1 MYPVNA
7 GGVHGLEPRGRILTL
22 MALLLSAYLVLL
34 GRLVYWQVWRHGDM
48 AQLAAAYHDDTIT
61 LPAVRGNILDRNGSM
76 LVTNTPVFSIFAS
89 PDLITAAERQ
99 DIAARL
105 APVLQMTPA
114 EIQAKLATTRKF
126 VYLARRVPAA
136 VAQQLDGLRLPGIGK
151 VAETQRAYV
160 DGGVAGTSLAANLL
174 GFANDDGKGN
184 YGVEGYYSKVLGG
197 QPGFEATVR
206 DLANRPIVLS
216 DRQRRDPVDGATLQ
230 LSLDSTIQVV
240 AERALADG
248 VQKYQAE
255 SGSLIIME
263 PQTGRIVAWADVP
276 SYDANAFA
284 TTPTV
289 RFIDPIVSNLYE
301 PGSVMKVVTL
311 SGALDTHAITP
322 DTRFNETGVAV
333 VGGVAIRNWDNRAH
347 GNVTMTQ
354 VLQNSL
360 NVGAIKAEQLEGSGN
375 FYQYLQRFGIG
386 SPTGVDVAAETSE
399 PLRALPKWKPVE
411 LATASFGQG
420 VDATAIQML
429 AAINVAATGGNLV
442 WPHVVD
448 QVIDSNGT
456 RHPVRPRIIRQ
467 VVSPKT
473 AQQMQQMM
481 VGVVEHGSGFAAR
494 IDGFKNRI
502 AGKTGTASIPENGK
516 YLPDQTIGS
525 FVGFLPADHPQFIML
540 VITRKPQ
547 VLFEGAYVAAPIWKT
562 VASALITQWQI
573 AP

>member
-1 MYPVNA
+1 MRGA
-7 GGVHGLEPRGRILTL
+7 QELEPRSRILTL
-22 MALLLSAYLVLL
+22 MALVLSAYLVLL
-34 GRLVYWQVWRHGDM
+34 GRLTYWQVWRHSDM
-48 AQLAAAYHDDTIT
+48 ARLAAAYHDDTIT
-61 LPAVRGNILDRNGSM
+61 LPAVRGNILDRNGAL

-89 PDLITAAERQ
+89 PDLISAAERQ

-105 APVLQMTPA
+105 APVLQLTA
-114 EIQAKLATTRKF
+114 ADIQVKLATNRKF
-126 VYLARRVPAA
+126 VYLARRVPAS
-136 VAQQLDGLRLPGIGK
+136 VAHQLDNLKLPGIGK

-174 GFANDDGKGN
+174 GFANDEGTGN
-184 YGVEGYYSKVLGG
+184 YGVEGYYNKVLHG
-197 QPGFEATVR
+197 QDGFEATVR

-216 DRQRRDPVDGATLQ
+216 DRQRRDPVNGATLQ
-230 LSLDSTIQVV
+230 LSLDGTIQVV

-248 VQKYQAE
+248 VQRYQAE

-263 PQTGRIVAWADVP
+263 PATGRIVAWADVP
-276 SYDANAFA
+276 SYNANEFA
-284 TTPTV
+284 TTPTAQ
-289 RFIDPIVSNLYE
+289 FIDPIVSNLYE
-301 PGSVMKVVTL
+301 PGSVMKVMTL
-311 SGALDTHAITP
+311 SGALDVHAITP

-333 VGGVAIRNWDNRAH
+333 VGGVAIRNWDNKAH

-360 NVGAIKAEQLEGSGN
+360 NVGAIKAQQMEGAGH

-386 SPTGVDVAAETSE
+386 SRTGVDVAAETGA
-399 PLRALPKWKPVE
+399 PLRDLAKWKPVE

-420 VDATAIQML
+420 VDATAIEML
-429 AAINVAATGGNLV
+429 AAVNVAATGGNLV

-448 QVIDSNGT
+448 QVIDRNGT
-456 RHPVRPRIIRQ
+456 RHPVQPRVIRQ
-467 VVSPKT
+467 VVSAKT

-502 AGKTGTASIPENGK
+502 AGKTGTASIPENGSYAK
-516 YLPDQTIGS
+516 DQTIGS
-525 FVGFLPADHPQFIML
+525 FVGFMPADHPQFIML
-540 VITRKPQ
+540 VITRKPK

>member
-1 MYPVNA
+1 
-7 GGVHGLEPRGRILTL
+7 
-22 MALLLSAYLVLL
+22 MALALCAYLVLL
-34 GRLVYWQVWRHGDM
+34 GRLAYWQVWRHSDM
-48 AQLAAAYHDDTIT
+48 ARLAATYHDDTIT
-61 LPAVRGNILDRNGSM
+61 LAAVRGNILDRNGAL

-89 PDLITAAERQ
+89 PDQITGAERK
-99 DIAARL
+99 DIAAKL
-105 APVLQMTPA
+105 APVLQLTPA
-114 EIQAKLATTRKF
+114 DIEVKLASARQF
-126 VYLARRVPAA
+126 VYLARRVPAS
-136 VAQQLDGLRLPGIGK
+136 VAQHLDALRLPGIGK
-151 VAETQRAYV
+151 VAETQRSYV
-160 DGGVAGTSLAANLL
+160 DGGVAGTTLAANLL
-174 GFANDDGKGN
+174 GFANDAGTGN
-184 YGVEGYYSKVLGG
+184 YGIEGYYDKTLAG
-197 QPGFEATVR
+197 QAGFEATVR

-216 DRQRRDPVDGATLQ
+216 DRQRRDPVNGMTLQ

-255 SGSLIIME
+255 SGSLLIME
-263 PQTGRIVAWADVP
+263 PATGRIVAWADVP
-276 SYDANAFA
+276 SYNANQFA
-284 TTPTV
+284 TTPTAQ
-289 RFIDPIVSNLYE
+289 FIDPIVSNLYE

-311 SGALDTHAITP
+311 GGALDDHAITP

-354 VLQNSL
+354 VLENSL
-360 NVGAIKAEQLEGSGN
+360 NVGAVKAQQMEGAGP

-386 SPTGVDVAAETSE
+386 TMTGVDVAAETAG
-399 PLRALPKWKPVE
+399 PLRDLAKWKPVE
-411 LATASFGQG
+411 LATAAYGQG
-420 VDATAIQML
+420 VDTTPIEML
-429 AAINVAATGGNLV
+429 AAVNVIATGGNLV

-448 QVIDSNGT
+448 QVIDENGI
-456 RHPVRPRIIRQ
+456 RHPVQPRIVRQ
-467 VVSPKT
+467 VISAKA

-525 FVGFLPADHPQFIML
+525 FVGFLPADHPQFIMM
-540 VITRKPQ
+540 VVVRKPQ
-547 VLFEGAYVAAPIWKT
+547 ILFEGAYVAAPIWKT

>member
-1 MYPVNA
+1 
-7 GGVHGLEPRGRILTL
+7 
-22 MALLLSAYLVLL
+22 MALVLCAYLVLL
-34 GRLVYWQVWRHGDM
+34 GRLAYWQVWRHSDM
-48 AQLAAAYHDDTIT
+48 ARLAATYHDDTIT
-61 LPAVRGNILDRNGSM
+61 LAAVRGNILDRNGAL

-89 PDLITAAERQ
+89 PDQISGAERK
-99 DIAARL
+99 DIAAKL
-105 APVLQMTPA
+105 APVLQLTTA
-114 EIQAKLATTRKF
+114 DIEVKLASARQF
-126 VYLARRVPAA
+126 VYLARRVPAS
-136 VAQQLDGLRLPGIGK
+136 VAQQLDAMRLPGIGK
-151 VAETQRAYV
+151 VAETQRSYV

-174 GFANDDGKGN
+174 GFANDEGKGN
-184 YGVEGYYSKVLGG
+184 YGIEGYYDKTLAG
-197 QPGFEATVR
+197 QAGFEATVR
-206 DLANRPIVLS
+206 DLANQPIVLS
-216 DRQRRDPVDGATLQ
+216 DRQRREPVNGTTLQ

-263 PQTGRIVAWADVP
+263 PATGRIVAWADVP
-276 SYDANAFA
+276 SYNANQFS
-284 TTPTV
+284 TTPTAQ
-289 RFIDPIVSNLYE
+289 FIDPIVSNLYE

-311 SGALDTHAITP
+311 GGALDDHAITP

-354 VLQNSL
+354 VLENSL
-360 NVGAIKAEQLEGSGN
+360 NVGAVKAQQLEGAGP
-375 FYQYLQRFGIG
+375 FYQYMQRFGIG
-386 SPTGVDVAAETSE
+386 ATTGVDVAAETAE
-399 PLRALPKWKPVE
+399 PLRDLAKWKPVE
-411 LATASFGQG
+411 LATAAYGQG
-420 VDATAIQML
+420 VDTTPIEML
-429 AAINVAATGGNLV
+429 AAVNVVATGGNLV

-448 QVIDSNGT
+448 QVIDENGT
-456 RHPVRPRIIRQ
+456 RHTVQPRIVRQ
-467 VVSPKT
+467 VISAKT

-525 FVGFLPADHPQFIML
+525 FVGFLPADHPQFIMM
-540 VITRKPQ
+540 VVVRKPQ
-547 VLFEGAYVAAPIWKT
+547 ILFEGAYVAAPIWKT

>member
-1 MYPVNA
+1 MRGA
-7 GGVHGLEPRGRILTL
+7 QELEPRSRILTL
-22 MALLLSAYLVLL
+22 MALVLSAYLVLL
-34 GRLVYWQVWRHGDM
+34 GRLTYWQVWRHSDM
-48 AQLAAAYHDDTIT
+48 SRLAAAYHDDTIT
-61 LPAVRGNILDRNGSM
+61 LPAVRGNILDRNGAL

-89 PDLITAAERQ
+89 PDQVTAAERQ
-99 DIAARL
+99 DIATRL
-105 APVLQMTPA
+105 APVLQLSA
-114 EIQAKLATTRKF
+114 ADIQVKLATNRQF
-126 VYLARRVPAA
+126 VYLARRVPAS
-136 VAQQLDGLRLPGIGK
+136 VAHELDTMKLPGIGK
-151 VAETQRAYV
+151 IGETQRAYV
-160 DGGVAGTSLAANLL
+160 DGGVAGTTLAANLL
-174 GFANDDGKGN
+174 GFANDEGTGN
-184 YGVEGYYSKVLGG
+184 YGVEGYYNKILHG
-197 QPGFEATVR
+197 QDGFEATVR

-216 DRQRRDPVDGATLQ
+216 DRQRRDPVNGATLQ
-230 LSLDSTIQVV
+230 LSLDGTIQVV

-263 PQTGRIVAWADVP
+263 PATGRIVAWADVP
-276 SYDANAFA
+276 SYNANEFA

-289 RFIDPIVSNLYE
+289 QFIDPIVSSLYE

-311 SGALDTHAITP
+311 SGALDVHAITP

-333 VGGVAIRNWDNRAH
+333 VGGVAIRNWDNKAH

-360 NVGAIKAEQLEGSGN
+360 NVGAIKAQQMEGAGR

-386 SPTGVDVAAETSE
+386 SRSGVDVAAETAA
-399 PLRALPKWKPVE
+399 PLRDLAKWKPVE

-420 VDATAIQML
+420 VDATPIEML
-429 AAINVAATGGNLV
+429 AAVNVAANGGNLV

-456 RHPVRPRIIRQ
+456 HHPVQPRVVRQ
-467 VVSPKT
+467 VISAKA
-473 AQQMQQMM
+473 AQQMEQMM

-494 IDGFKNRI
+494 VDGFKNRI
-502 AGKTGTASIPENGK
+502 AGKTGTASIPENGGYAK
-516 YLPDQTIGS
+516 DQTIGS
-525 FVGFLPADHPQFIML
+525 FVGFLPADHPRFIMM
-540 VITRKPQ
+540 VITRKPK

>member
-1 MYPVNA
+1 MR
-7 GGVHGLEPRGRILTL
+7 GTQELEPRSRIITL
-22 MALLLSAYLVLL
+22 MALVLCAYLVLL
-34 GRLVYWQVWRHGDM
+34 GRLAYWQVWRHADM
-48 AQLAAAYHDDTIT
+48 ARLAAAYHDDTIT
-61 LPAVRGNILDRNGSM
+61 LPAVRGNILDRNGAL

-89 PDLITAAERQ
+89 PDQIAAGERK
-99 DIAARL
+99 DIAAKL
-105 APVLQMTPA
+105 APVLQLSA
-114 EIQAKLATTRKF
+114 ADIQAKLASARQF
-126 VYLARRVPAA
+126 VYLARRVPAS
-136 VAQQLDGLRLPGIGK
+136 VAHQLDAMRLPGIGK
-151 VAETQRAYV
+151 VAETQRSYV
-160 DGGVAGTSLAANLL
+160 DGGVAGTTLAANLL
-174 GFANDDGKGN
+174 GFANDEGKGN
-184 YGVEGYYSKVLGG
+184 YGLEAYYDKTLAG
-197 QPGFEATVR
+197 QAGFEATVR

-216 DRQRRDPVDGATLQ
+216 DRQRREPVNGATLQ

-263 PQTGRIVAWADVP
+263 PATGRIVAWADVP
-276 SYDANAFA
+276 SYNANQFA
-284 TTPTV
+284 TTPTAQ
-289 RFIDPIVSNLYE
+289 FMDPIVSSLYE

-311 SGALDTHAITP
+311 SGALDDHAITP

-360 NVGAIKAEQLEGSGN
+360 NVGAIKAQQMEGAAL
-375 FYQYLQRFGIG
+375 FYQYLQKFGIG
-386 SPTGVDVAAETSE
+386 SPTGIDVAAETAE
-399 PLRALPKWKPVE
+399 PLRDLARWKPVE

-420 VDATAIQML
+420 VDTTAIEML
-429 AAINVAATGGNLV
+429 AAVNVAATGGNLV

-448 QVIDSNGT
+448 QVIDENGT
-456 RHPVRPRIIRQ
+456 RHPVQPRIIRQ
-467 VVSPKT
+467 VVSAKT

-516 YLPDQTIGS
+516 YLPDDTIGS
-525 FVGFLPADHPQFIML
+525 FVGFVPVDHPQFIML
-540 VITRKPQ
+540 VITRKPK

>member
-1 MYPVNA
+1 
-7 GGVHGLEPRGRILTL
+7 
-22 MALLLSAYLVLL
+22 MALVLCAYLVLL
-34 GRLVYWQVWRHGDM
+34 GRLAYWQVWRHSDM
-48 AQLAAAYHDDTIT
+48 ARLAATYHDDTIT
-61 LPAVRGNILDRNGSM
+61 LAAVRGNILDRNGAL

-89 PDLITAAERQ
+89 PDQISGAERK
-99 DIAARL
+99 DIAAKL
-105 APVLQMTPA
+105 APVLQLTTA
-114 EIQAKLATTRKF
+114 DIEVKLASARQF
-126 VYLARRVPAA
+126 VYLARRVPAS
-136 VAQQLDGLRLPGIGK
+136 VAQRLDAMRLPGIGK
-151 VAETQRAYV
+151 VAETQRSYV

-174 GFANDDGKGN
+174 GFANDEGKGN
-184 YGVEGYYSKVLGG
+184 YGIEGYYDKTLAG

-206 DLANRPIVLS
+206 DLANQPIVLS
-216 DRQRRDPVDGATLQ
+216 DRQRREPVNGTTLQ

-263 PQTGRIVAWADVP
+263 PATGRIVAWADVP
-276 SYDANAFA
+276 SYNANQFS
-284 TTPTV
+284 TTPTAQ
-289 RFIDPIVSNLYE
+289 FIDPIVSNLYE

-311 SGALDTHAITP
+311 GGALDDHAITP

-354 VLQNSL
+354 VLENSL
-360 NVGAIKAEQLEGSGN
+360 NVGAVKAQQLEGAGP
-375 FYQYLQRFGIG
+375 FYQYMQRFGIG
-386 SPTGVDVAAETSE
+386 ATTGVDVAAETAE
-399 PLRALPKWKPVE
+399 PLRDLAKWKPVE
-411 LATASFGQG
+411 LATAAYGQG
-420 VDATAIQML
+420 VDTTPIEML
-429 AAINVAATGGNLV
+429 AAVNVVATGGNLV

-448 QVIDSNGT
+448 QVIDENGT
-456 RHPVRPRIIRQ
+456 RHTVQPRIVRQ
-467 VVSPKT
+467 VISAKT

-525 FVGFLPADHPQFIML
+525 FVGFLPADHPQFIMM
-540 VITRKPQ
+540 VVVRKPQ
-547 VLFEGAYVAAPIWKT
+547 ILFEGAYVAAPIWKT

>member
-1 MYPVNA
+1 VR
-7 GGVHGLEPRGRILTL
+7 GTQELEPRSRILTL
-22 MALLLSAYLVLL
+22 MALVLCAYLVLL
-34 GRLVYWQVWRHGDM
+34 GRLAYWQVWRHSDM
-48 AQLAAAYHDDTIT
+48 ARLAATYHDDTIT
-61 LPAVRGNILDRNGSM
+61 LPAVRGNILDRNGAL

-89 PDLITAAERQ
+89 PDQITAGERN
-99 DIAARL
+99 DIAAKL
-105 APVLQMTPA
+105 APVLQLSA
-114 EIQAKLATTRKF
+114 ADILAKIATTRQF
-126 VYLARRVPAA
+126 VYLARRVPAS
-136 VAQQLDGLRLPGIGK
+136 VAQQLDTLRLPGIGK

-174 GFANDDGKGN
+174 GFANDAGTGN
-184 YGVEGYYSKVLGG
+184 YGIEGYYNNVLAG
-197 QPGFEATVR
+197 QDGFEATVR
-206 DLANRPIVLS
+206 DLANQPIVLS

-230 LSLDSTIQVV
+230 LSLDGTIQVV

-276 SYDANAFA
+276 SYNANAFA
-284 TTPTV
+284 STPTSA
-289 RFIDPIVSNLYE
+289 FIDPMVSNLYE

-311 SGALDTHAITP
+311 GGALDAHAITP
-322 DTRFNETGVAV
+322 ETRFNETGVVV

-347 GNVTMTQ
+347 GNVSMTQ
-354 VLQNSL
+354 VLENSL
-360 NVGAIKAEQLEGSGN
+360 NVGAVKAEQMEGTDR
-375 FYQYLQRFGIG
+375 FYQSLQHFGIG
-386 SPTGVDVAAETSE
+386 TLTSVDVAAEAAA
-399 PLRALPKWKPVE
+399 PLRDFSKWKPVE
-411 LATASFGQG
+411 LATAAYGQG
-420 VDATAIQML
+420 VSVTPIEML
-429 AAINVAATGGNLV
+429 AAVNAVATGGNLV

-456 RHPVRPRIIRQ
+456 RHPVQPRVIRQ
-467 VVSPKT
+467 VISAKT

-494 IDGFKNRI
+494 IDGFKNLI

-525 FVGFLPADHPQFIML
+525 FVGFLPADHPQFIMM
-540 VITRKPQ
+540 VVVRKPQ
-547 VLFEGAYVAAPIWKT
+547 ILFEGAYVAAPIWKT

>member
-1 MYPVNA
+1 MRS
-7 GGVHGLEPRGRILTL
+7 GGVQQLEPRGRILTL
-22 MALLLSAYLVLL
+22 MALVLSAYLVLL
-34 GRLVYWQVWRHGDM
+34 GRLAYWQVLRHDDM
-48 AQLAAAYHDDTIT
+48 ARLAAAYHDDTVT
-61 LPAVRGNILDRNGSM
+61 LPAVRGNILDRNGAL

-89 PDLITAAERQ
+89 PDLISATERQ
-99 DIAARL
+99 DIASRL
-105 APVLQMTPA
+105 APVLQLTPD

-126 VYLARRVPAA
+126 VYLARRVSAS

-151 VAETQRAYV
+151 IAETQRSYV
-160 DGGVAGTSLAANLL
+160 DGGVAGTTLAANLL
-174 GFANDDGKGN
+174 GFANDAGKGN
-184 YGVEGYYSKVLGG
+184 YGVEAYYDKVLGG
-197 QPGFEATVR
+197 QAGFEATVR
-206 DLANRPIVLS
+206 DLANQPIVLS

-230 LSLDSTIQVV
+230 LSLDGTIQVV

-276 SYDANAFA
+276 SYNANDFA
-284 TTPTV
+284 TTPTA
-289 RFIDPIVSNLYE
+289 RFIDPIVSDIYE

-311 SGALDTHAITP
+311 SGALDSHAITP
-322 DTRFNETGVAV
+322 DYRFNETGTAV
-333 VGGVAIRNWDNRAH
+333 VGGYAIHNWDGRAH
-347 GNVTMTQ
+347 GMVTMTQ
-354 VLQNSL
+354 VLENSL
-360 NVGAIKAEQLEGSGN
+360 NVGAIKAEQLEGAGN

-386 SPTGVDVAAETSE
+386 SPTGVDVAAETAA
-399 PLRALPKWKPVE
+399 PLGDLAKWKASQ
-411 LATASFGQG
+411 LATAAFGQG
-420 VDATAIQML
+420 VDATAIEML
-429 AAINVAATGGNLV
+429 AAVNVAATGGNLV

-448 QVIDSNGT
+448 QVIDSHGT
-456 RHPVRPRIIRQ
+456 RHPVQPRVIRQ

>member
-1 MYPVNA
+1 
-7 GGVHGLEPRGRILTL
+7 
-22 MALLLSAYLVLL
+22 MALVLCAYLVLL
-34 GRLVYWQVWRHGDM
+34 GRLAYWQVWRHSDM
-48 AQLAAAYHDDTIT
+48 ARLAATYHDDTIT
-61 LPAVRGNILDRNGSM
+61 LAAARGNILDRNGAL
-76 LVTNTPVFSIFAS
+76 LVTNTPVYSIFAS
-89 PDLITAAERQ
+89 PDQITGAERN
-99 DIAARL
+99 DVAAKL
-105 APVLQMTPA
+105 APVLQLTPA
-114 EIQAKLATTRKF
+114 DIEVKLASARQF
-126 VYLARRVPAA
+126 VYLARRVPAS
-136 VAQQLDGLRLPGIGK
+136 VAQQLDALRLPGIGK
-151 VAETQRAYV
+151 VAETQRSYV

-174 GFANDDGKGN
+174 GFANDAGTGN
-184 YGVEGYYSKVLGG
+184 YGIEGYYDKTLAG
-197 QPGFEATVR
+197 QAGFEATVR

-216 DRQRRDPVDGATLQ
+216 DRQRREPVNGMTLQ

-263 PQTGRIVAWADVP
+263 PATGRIVAWADVP
-276 SYDANAFA
+276 SYNANQFA
-284 TTPTV
+284 TTPTAQ
-289 RFIDPIVSNLYE
+289 FIDPIVSNLYE

-311 SGALDTHAITP
+311 SGALDDHAIAP

-333 VGGVAIRNWDNRAH
+333 VGGVAIHNWDNRAH

-360 NVGAIKAEQLEGSGN
+360 NVGAVKAQQMEGAAP
-375 FYQYLQRFGIG
+375 FYQYMQRFGIG
-386 SPTGVDVAAETSE
+386 APTGVDVAAETAE
-399 PLRALPKWKPVE
+399 PLRDLAKWKPVE

-420 VDATAIQML
+420 VDTTPIEML
-429 AAINVAATGGNLV
+429 AAVNVVATGGNLV

-448 QVIDSNGT
+448 QVIDANGT
-456 RHPVRPRIIRQ
+456 RHPIQPRIVRQ
-467 VVSPKT
+467 VISAKT
-473 AQQMQQMM
+473 AQEMQQMM
-481 VGVVEHGSGFAAR
+481 VGVVEKGSGFAAR

-516 YLPDQTIGS
+516 YLPDATIGS
-525 FVGFLPADHPQFIML
+525 FVGFVPVDHPQFIML
-540 VITRKPQ
+540 VITRKPK

>member
-1 MYPVNA
+1 MNA
-7 GGVHGLEPRGRILTL
+7 GGVRGLEPRGRILTL
-22 MALLLSAYLVLL
+22 MALVLSAYLVLL

-61 LPAVRGNILDRNGSM
+61 LPAVRGNILDRNGSL

-89 PDLITAAERQ
+89 PDLISATERQ

-105 APVLQMTPA
+105 APVLQLTPG
-114 EIQAKLATTRKF
+114 EIQVKLATTRKF

-151 VAETQRAYV
+151 IAETQRVYV
-160 DGGVAGTSLAANLL
+160 DGGVAGSSMAANLL
-174 GFANDDGKGN
+174 GFANDAGKGN
-184 YGVEGYYSKVLGG
+184 YGVEGYYDKVLGG

-276 SYDANAFA
+276 SYNANEFA
-284 TTPTV
+284 TTPTAS
-289 RFIDPIVSNLYE
+289 FIDPIVSNLYE

-333 VGGVAIRNWDNRAH
+333 VGGVAIRNWDNKAH

-360 NVGAIKAEQLEGSGN
+360 NVGAVKAEQLEGSGN
-375 FYQYLQRFGIG
+375 FYQYLKRFGIG
-386 SPTGVDVAAETSE
+386 SPTGVDLAAETSE
-399 PLRALPKWKPVE
+399 PLRDLAKWKPVE

-420 VDATAIQML
+420 VDVTAIQML
-429 AAINVAATGGNLV
+429 AAVNVAATGGNLV

-456 RHPVRPRIIRQ
+456 RHPVRPRVIRQ

-473 AQQMQQMM
+473 AHQMQQMM

-540 VITRKPQ
+540 VVTRKPQ

>member
-1 MYPVNA
+1 MR
-7 GGVHGLEPRGRILTL
+7 GTQELEPRSRILTL
-22 MALLLSAYLVLL
+22 MALVLCAYLVLL
-34 GRLVYWQVWRHGDM
+34 GRLAYWQLWRHSDM
-48 AQLAAAYHDDTIT
+48 ARLAATYHDDTIT
-61 LPAVRGNILDRNGSM
+61 LAAARGNILDRSGAL
-76 LVTNTPVFSIFAS
+76 LVTNTPVYSIFAS
-89 PDLITAAERQ
+89 PDQITGAERNG
-99 DIAARL
+99 IA
-105 APVLQMTPA
+105 
-114 EIQAKLATTRKF
+114 AKLAPLLQLTPADIEVKLASARQF

-136 VAQQLDGLRLPGIGK
+136 VAQQLDAMRLPGIGK
-151 VAETQRAYV
+151 VAETQRSYV

-174 GFANDDGKGN
+174 GFANDAGTGN
-184 YGVEGYYSKVLGG
+184 YGIEGYYDKTLAG
-197 QPGFEATVR
+197 QAGFEATVR
-206 DLANRPIVLS
+206 DLANQPIVLS
-216 DRQRRDPVDGATLQ
+216 DRQRREPVNGMTLQ

-263 PQTGRIVAWADVP
+263 PATGRIVAWADAP
-276 SYDANAFA
+276 SYNANQFA
-284 TTPTV
+284 TTPTAQ
-289 RFIDPIVSNLYE
+289 FMDPIVSNLYE

-311 SGALDTHAITP
+311 SGALDDHAITP
-322 DTRFNETGVAV
+322 ETRFNETGVAV
-333 VGGVAIRNWDNRAH
+333 VGGVAIHNWDNRAH

-360 NVGAIKAEQLEGSGN
+360 NVGAVKAQQMEGAAP
-375 FYQYLQRFGIG
+375 FYQYMQRFGIG
-386 SPTGVDVAAETSE
+386 APTGVDVAAETAE
-399 PLRALPKWKPVE
+399 PLRDLAKWKPVE

-420 VDATAIQML
+420 VDTTPIEML
-429 AAINVAATGGNLV
+429 AAVNVVATGGNLV

-448 QVIDSNGT
+448 QVIDANGT
-456 RHPVRPRIIRQ
+456 RHPVQPRIVRQ
-467 VVSPKT
+467 VISAKT

-481 VGVVEHGSGFAAR
+481 VGVVEKGSGFAAR

-516 YLPDQTIGS
+516 YLPDATIGS
-525 FVGFLPADHPQFIML
+525 FVGFVPVDHPQFIML
-540 VITRKPQ
+540 VITRKPK

>member
-1 MYPVNA
+1 
-7 GGVHGLEPRGRILTL
+7 
-22 MALLLSAYLVLL
+22 MALVLCAYLVLL
-34 GRLVYWQVWRHGDM
+34 GRLAYWQLWRHSDM
-48 AQLAAAYHDDTIT
+48 ARLAATYHDDTIT
-61 LPAVRGNILDRNGSM
+61 LAAARGNILDRSGAL
-76 LVTNTPVFSIFAS
+76 LVTNTPVYSIFAS
-89 PDLITAAERQ
+89 PDQITGAERNG
-99 DIAARL
+99 IA
-105 APVLQMTPA
+105 
-114 EIQAKLATTRKF
+114 AKLAPLLQLTPADIEVKLASARQF

-136 VAQQLDGLRLPGIGK
+136 VAQQLDAMRLPGIGK
-151 VAETQRAYV
+151 VAETQRSYV

-174 GFANDDGKGN
+174 GFANDAGTGN
-184 YGVEGYYSKVLGG
+184 YGIEGYYDKTLAG
-197 QPGFEATVR
+197 QAGFEATVR
-206 DLANRPIVLS
+206 DLANQPIVLS
-216 DRQRRDPVDGATLQ
+216 DRQRREPVNGMTLQ

-263 PQTGRIVAWADVP
+263 PATGRIVAWADAP
-276 SYDANAFA
+276 SYNANQFA
-284 TTPTV
+284 TTPTAQ
-289 RFIDPIVSNLYE
+289 FMDPIVSNLYE

-311 SGALDTHAITP
+311 SGALDDHAITP
-322 DTRFNETGVAV
+322 ETRFNETGVAV
-333 VGGVAIRNWDNRAH
+333 VGGVAIHNWDNRAH

-360 NVGAIKAEQLEGSGN
+360 NVGAVKAQQMEGAAP
-375 FYQYLQRFGIG
+375 FYQYMQRFGIG
-386 SPTGVDVAAETSE
+386 APTGVDVAAETAE
-399 PLRALPKWKPVE
+399 PLRDLAKWKPVE

-420 VDATAIQML
+420 VDTTPIEML
-429 AAINVAATGGNLV
+429 AAVNVVATGGNLV

-448 QVIDSNGT
+448 QVIDANGT
-456 RHPVRPRIIRQ
+456 RHPVQPRIVRQ
-467 VVSPKT
+467 VISAKT

-481 VGVVEHGSGFAAR
+481 VGVVEKGSGFAAR

-516 YLPDQTIGS
+516 YLPDATIGS
-525 FVGFLPADHPQFIML
+525 FVGFVPVDHPQFIML
-540 VITRKPQ
+540 VITRKPK